1 LDIITVKN
9 LSKDYI
15 VNKRE
20 PGIKGLLKSII
31 LPRKERIQ
39 AVNNINFNIKKGE
52 IVGLIGLNGAGKST
66 TIKMLTGILYPS
78 SGKVIVN
85 NKEPYKNRK
94 ENASNI
100 GVVLGSKSQ
109 LWWNIPLIQSFS
121 VLKSIYRISDND
133 YNNNIKNFCEILDI
147 KKYINSPVRE
157 LSLGQRMRAEIASSL
172 LHNPEILYLDEPTI
186 GLDVIAKESIRKF
199 IKENNKINNTTVI
212 LTTHDMNDIE
222 ELCDRII
229 IMDKG
234 KIIYDG
240 SIYSLRNQ
248 FKYSGFISVEL
259 DKEISDFY
267 IDKNVFITNSGTR
280 KQIYYNKQEIA
291 SIDII
296 NDISSKYSVTDIS
309 IKEIDLEYIIKN
321 IHKRV

>member
-1 LDIITVKN
+1 MDIITVKN